1 MGKKSFMAVKLD
13 MIKAYERVEW
23 QLIKEMLIRIG
34 FDLAWISMIMKCVS
48 SISYSVIVNENV
60 MKVF

>member
-1 MGKKSFMAVKLD
+1 MRKKSFMAVKLD

>member
-1 MGKKSFMAVKLD
+1 MAVKLD